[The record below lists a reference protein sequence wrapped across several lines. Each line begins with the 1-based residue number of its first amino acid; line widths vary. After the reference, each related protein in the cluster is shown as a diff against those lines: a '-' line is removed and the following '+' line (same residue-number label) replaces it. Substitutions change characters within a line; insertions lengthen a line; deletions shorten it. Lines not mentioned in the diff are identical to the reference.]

1 MLQLVDSHCHFDD
14 ASFDL
19 DRNTAYQRARQA
31 GVAVQILPGVCAQ
44 LWPKLKGVAA
54 AYPGLY
60 PAYGLHPMYLGEHR
74 PGHLAMLERW
84 VEQEHPVAVGEC
96 GLDYFIPELD
106 PAQQANYF
114 TAQLQIAQARR
125 LPVIIHARRAV
136 EPVIQHLRRYPEV
149 RGVIH
154 SFSGSEQQ
162 ANQLLDMRF
171 LLSVGGPLTYPR
183 AQRLRRLIQLLPLA
197 GLLLE
202 TDAPDQAGLAHRGDR
217 NEPAFLPEI
226 LATVA
231 QLRNQDP
238 AEIAKVTNQNAL
250 NLFGIKPCPIPLH
263 APKF

>member
-1 MLQLVDSHCHFDD
+1 MQLVDSHCHFDD

-31 GVAVQILPGVCAQ
+31 GVAVQILPAVCAR

-60 PAYGLHPMYLGEHR
+60 PAYGLHPMYLSEHR
-74 PGHLAMLERW
+74 PGHVAMLEQW
-84 VEQEHPVAVGEC
+84 VEQERPVAVGEC
-96 GLDYFIPELD
+96 GLDYFVPALD
-106 PAQQANYF
+106 PIQQADYF
-114 TAQLQIAQARR
+114 TAQLRIAEARR

-136 EPVIQHLRRYPEV
+136 DPVIQHLRRYPEV

-162 ANQLLDMRF
+162 ARQLLDMGF
-171 LLSVGGPLTYPR
+171 LLGIGGPLTYPR

-202 TDAPDQAGLAHRGDR
+202 TDAPDQAGLTHRGDR

-226 LATVA
+226 LATAA

-250 NLFGIKPCPIPLH
+250 NLFGIKPCPTPSH